1 MIKQP
6 HSQTLILLNA
16 ERRRSL
22 SCYKE
27 YQNLPD
33 LNRKGNICTLH
44 IIIEPAAVITAVGK
58 WYNIDTLQSC
68 VSTYQFA

>member
-6 HSQTLILLNA
+6 HTHIIKYREGEL
-16 ERRRSL
+16 L
-22 SCYKE
+22 SCYEE
-27 YQNLPD
+27 YQNLPG

-44 IIIEPAAVITAVGK
+44 IIIEPATVITAVGK

-68 VSTYQFA
+68 VSTYQLA